1 MKIKDFV
8 DKYCPEGFS
17 LVMELKHND
26 LPYYPLEF
34 NNIDRDY
41 GE

>member
-1 MKIKDFV
+1 
-8 DKYCPEGFS
+8 
-17 LVMELKHND
+17 MELKHND

-41 GE
+41 GEEDTI